1 MTVTVDYYK
10 QLEIDRAWDEKKIKE
25 YLRSRHRQWT
35 MRKNACN
42 DKKEGLLIEE
52 ILNSI
57 EEARFLTKPDKRK
70 KYDKAL
76 EEAYKKGI
84 IKDDIEEKLKSIL
97 GQALEYYRKGNI
109 KLAAQSAQE
118 AIDGKI
124 NDPMAWGI
132 LARCSY
138 ETENYTKALG
148 IIDDG
153 LGVFEEDIDL
163 NWLGARIAT
172 VGTNDY
178 EDAQRR
184 INHLLEIAPDQA
196 IGHSEQIFLHMIK
209 GEEELA
215 FSEIDK
221 YIETHPGDNEF
232 KKNAA
237 YSVISFSN
245 TSYVQDPKSGTY
257 IIADKQDYERCLKM
271 REKAQDIYHD
281 EYTEQQVEKARYYG
295 TLEFNKDNLNDLLWM
310 YGTFLYV
317 FVAVLSSVFDGTEG
331 LFAAA
336 AICLALAVPPVILT
350 IVSFRPYWQLNRIYL
365 TGDPGLLETVVVK
378 IGRFYTWLIKKALE
392 LLWKLIIFAIEAIVR
407 FCLR

>member
-209 GEEELA
+209 GEEEL
-215 FSEIDK
+215 
-221 YIETHPGDNEF
+221 T
-232 KKNAA
+232 
-237 YSVISFSN
+237 
-245 TSYVQDPKSGTY
+245 
-257 IIADKQDYERCLKM
+257 
-271 REKAQDIYHD
+271 
-281 EYTEQQVEKARYYG
+281 
-295 TLEFNKDNLNDLLWM
+295 
-310 YGTFLYV
+310 
-317 FVAVLSSVFDGTEG
+317 
-331 LFAAA
+331 
-336 AICLALAVPPVILT
+336 
-350 IVSFRPYWQLNRIYL
+350 
-365 TGDPGLLETVVVK
+365 
-378 IGRFYTWLIKKALE
+378 
-392 LLWKLIIFAIEAIVR
+392 
-407 FCLR
+407 